1 MRVLWALLTYA
12 AFLQG
17 STIPRP
23 RSDIARSLTFESGI
37 GTGAV
42 VSTTSAKDWLRVARN
57 NPSLLQAAR
66 EFVDRSL
73 QDKLIATV
81 KEAHA
86 CISIYKL
93 AGGGTNLHLDSALGV
108 LAYLDERNICP
119 DTFLFNNILDM
130 CAKGAMMSSNSHE
143 NVRVALGILD
153 QMEQLQVEKDV
164 KSWTSAIQVCANSR
178 YWKKSIE
185 LLQNMVKSGVRPDA
199 ISISS
204 AIQACTLCGR
214 WKEALSLLLAMRSSA
229 SGVALDTILCNNVIA
244 ACATAGE
251 WNVALKIMDIMHEEK
266 LPLDAYTFTSAI
278 AACDQGGQCG
288 EVLSLLDKYI
298 ATAPQA
304 GLSDAPFNAA
314 LNSLLKHGLNEEG
327 VEIYKRMTRLGVKKS
342 EITCTA
348 LATGLA
354 KLGQWDSLLQ
364 VFIGLRDDARAQPPP
379 FNEAIV
385 GSALKACEK
394 LGRHD
399 VAKEVFREL
408 PGVLAEQP
416 VPTQYYN
423 MLLAS
428 YGKAAAHS
436 EVAAVVAEMDH
447 LGVPKNADSFTHIVS
462 SCKTEGRLDEALKV
476 LGEYEASAV
485 YDRSNAYPYAAMI
498 SVCVESKQ
506 WEVALDVLEK
516 MEQLDIARSKVAI
529 NSAIEALDAAGE
541 TVRAELVYQTAL
553 RSSVYS
559 HWVNVTTATIS
570 LEAEQ
575 SREGSGVAIM
585 DLHFFPSAVGRAA
598 IMHALGEMLTSKSV
612 ADPLVIIT
620 GRGKGILKSEI
631 EHFLGLL
638 GIKMTPLD
646 NPGRIKVTKSSLV
659 SWYEAQQED
668 DAKKRQGGRAHGN
681 LFLSVASAISRGRS
695 VNVKAVC
702 PFSAAQTP
710 VAVPL
715 ADAVTAERIEPL
727 KSTGGCPAHAK
738 AAAVVEPVP
747 KASSGVGC
755 PVHAKAAAVVEPVP
769 KASSG
774 GGCPA
779 HAKAAAVVEPV
790 PKASGGGGCPAHAHN
805 PQTV

>member
-1 MRVLWALLTYA
+1 MSQPEFLLG
-12 AFLQG
+12 G
-17 STIPRP
+17 STLPRP
-23 RSDIARSLTFESGI
+23 RSDIGKPLTFESGI
-37 GTGAV
+37 GTGT
-42 VSTTSAKDWLRVARN
+42 VSTTFAKEAGKKVHGEATHLSEPYGATTAKEWLRIARS

-66 EFVDRSL
+66 EYADRSL
-73 QDKLIATV
+73 QDKRIATI

-108 LAYLDERNICP
+108 LAYLDERNLRP

-130 CAKGAMMSSNSHE
+130 CAKGAMMSSKSHE

-153 QMEQLQVEKDV
+153 QMEQLQVGKDV
-164 KSWTSAIQVCANSR
+164 ASWTSAIQVCANSGL
-178 YWKKSIE
+178 WKKSIE
-185 LLQNMVKSGVRPDA
+185 LLQKMVKSGVKPDA

-229 SGVALDTILCNNVIA
+229 SGVAIDTILCNNVIA

-251 WNVALKIMDIMHEEK
+251 WVVALKIMDIMHEEK

-278 AACDQGGQCG
+278 TACDQGGQYG
-288 EVLSLLDKYI
+288 EVLGLLDKYI
-298 ATAPQA
+298 ATTHQA
-304 GLSDAPFNAA
+304 ALLDAPFNAA
-314 LNSLLKHGLNEEG
+314 LNSLLKHGLDEDG
-327 VEIYKRMTRLGVKKS
+327 VGVYSRMTRLGVKKS

-348 LATGLA
+348 LVTGLA
-354 KLGQWDSLLQ
+354 KLGEWESLLR
-364 VFIGLRDDARAQPPP
+364 VFSGLKDEARAQPPL

-399 VAKEVFREL
+399 AAKEVFREL
-408 PGVLAEQP
+408 PGVLGIAADQP

-428 YGKAAAHS
+428 FGKAAAHS
-436 EVAAVVAEMDH
+436 EVAAVVAEMDR
-447 LGVPKNADSFTHIVS
+447 LGVHKNADSFTHIIS
-462 SCKTEGRLDEALKV
+462 SCKAEGRLDEALKV
-476 LGEYEASAV
+476 LGEYEASAA
-485 YDRSNAYPYAAMI
+485 YDRSNAYPYTAMI

-553 RSSVYS
+553 RSSLYS
-559 HWVNVTTATIS
+559 HWVKETTATIS
-570 LEAEQ
+570 LETEQ
-575 SREGSGVAIM
+575 SAEGNELAVM

-598 IMHALGEMLTSKSV
+598 IMHALGEMLTSESV

-620 GRGKGILKSEI
+620 GRGRGILKSEI

-638 GIKMTPLD
+638 GIETTPVH
-646 NPGRIKVTKSSLV
+646 NPGRIKVTKRSLV
-659 SWYEAQQED
+659 SWYEAQQKD
-668 DAKKRQGGRAHGN
+668 DAKKRQGGKAHGN

-710 VAVPL
+710 SIVPL
-715 ADAVTAERIEPL
+715 ADAESAVVEPAP
-727 KSTGGCPAHAK
+727 KASGGCPAHAK
-738 AAAVVEPVP
+738 
-747 KASSGVGC
+747 S
-755 PVHAKAAAVVEPVP
+755 
-769 KASSG
+769 
-774 GGCPA
+774 
-779 HAKAAAVVEPV
+779 AVVEPV
-790 PKASGGGGCPAHAHN
+790 PKASGCPAHAHN
-805 PQTV
+805 PQTA